1 MMMKIKQSVPARLLL
16 LLLAVFSLTVVSCS
30 KDDDDE
36 GGSGTA
42 NVKISVTQGTKRSGK
57 YNYKVS
63 VSAKGVSASDVKEIG
78 ITYGPTSGASG
89 HISSAKGTTSTVR
102 SLSYSANS
110 TFYIK
115 GFCTTSI
122 GKSDSKVE
130 RIKVPK

>member
-57 YNYKVS
+57 Y
-63 VSAKGVSASDVKEIG
+63 
-78 ITYGPTSGASG
+78 
-89 HISSAKGTTSTVR
+89 
-102 SLSYSANS
+102 
-110 TFYIK
+110 
-115 GFCTTSI
+115 
-122 GKSDSKVE
+122 
-130 RIKVPK
+130 